1 MNKRISQTVDKGIE
15 KTNLDSCIGQ
25 PEVSDRFYSF
35 LIKLVFQLPGFF
47 P

>member
-1 MNKRISQTVDKGIE
+1 MNKRISQTVNKGIE
-15 KTNLDSCIGQ
+15 EARLDSCISH

-35 LIKLVFQLPGFF
+35 LIKLVFQLSGFF